1 MTREEAEIYAK
12 TMTYEDA
19 LYNLSQARAI
29 PYRKA
34 TFIKVNEL
42 IQALS
47 QESCTDIPDNA
58 TNGNSVIKMFF
69 KGIVRISSRKNVSV
83 EFNKNWWN
91 APYQKGGKE

>member
-42 IQALS
+42 IKALS
-47 QESCTDIPDNA
+47 QEPKSPCDVCRYNPPSS
-58 TNGNSVIKMFF
+58 TNGKPCTMCPAD
-69 KGIVRISSRKNVSV
+69 GR
-83 EFNKNWWN
+83 
-91 APYQKGGKE
+91 

>member
-42 IQALS
+42 IKTLL
-47 QESCTDIPDNA
+47 QEPKYPCDVCMYNPPSSADGKPCTMCPA
-58 TNGNSVIKMFF
+58 TA
-69 KGIVRISSRKNVSV
+69 KG
-83 EFNKNWWN
+83 EW
-91 APYQKGGKE
+91 E

>member
-42 IQALS
+42 IKALS
-47 QESCTDIPDNA
+47 QEPCDDAISQKE
-58 TNGNSVIKMFF
+58 NSL
-69 KGIVRISSRKNVSV
+69 
-83 EFNKNWWN
+83 
-91 APYQKGGKE
+91 